1 MEVQKICLVEELLGE
16 MKRRNVVIV
25 DAPSPA
31 AYSGFDV
38 RAKRGGHIPGTLN
51 IDWVRNIAND
61 DLKTFKPAAELRKIY
76 EAAGVTPD

>member
-16 MKRRNVVIV
+16 MKRPNVVIV

-31 AYSGFDV
+31 AYSGFAV

-51 IDWVRNIAND
+51 IDWVRNITND